1 MFQGRVPRPV
11 LHWASG
17 SKFSEAENTVDH
29 YQLKAPTELAEEH
42 IIMLNRL
49 QSMLNELKRFG
60 QKLIS
65 FSNYTNYE

>member
-1 MFQGRVPRPV
+1 VEQKTP
-11 LHWASG
+11 
-17 SKFSEAENTVDH
+17 VDH

-49 QSMLNELKRFG
+49 QSMLNEPKRFD